1 MLNGVEKELLKEISR
16 RLVVKK
22 EELALFLEKKG
33 ENPQIINRLMKDLY
47 SKGLIIYVTPIG
59 QTCYAITQRGMREA
73 GLK

>member
-1 MLNGVEKELLKEISR
+1 MEISR

-22 EELALFLEKKG
+22 DELMVFLENKG
-33 ENPQIINRLMKDLY
+33 ENPKIVDKVVKDLY
-47 SKGLIIYVTPIG
+47 RRGLIIYVTPIG